1 MIYLAVTNLALVA
14 LALFLIRENH
24 HQVAVIESVARSGS
38 PDLTTMTELVDRL
51 CQRLQAPEVAVAEH
65 ANAAFTGTPPQ
76 HVPMD
81 DDEAWFESKEELAER
96 LGAMSVGV

>member
-14 LALFLIRENH
+14 LALLLIRENH

-38 PDLTTMTELVDRL
+38 PDLTTMTELVADL

-65 ANAAFTGTPPQ
+65 ANAMLMGDIPR

-81 DDEAWFESKEELAER
+81 DDAEYFESKEELAER
-96 LGAMSVGV
+96 LGAMSVGA